1 MRHSVLALAVG
12 IIVAIFMVGCSG
24 EDNFAASGVDMGR
37 AGAQAA
43 NDGAVGTAFA
53 PPTQV
58 DIDFCQI
65 INVNSDCSEVLEVAL
80 LTTDTF
86 DATLVVPTSVI
97 FALTWSCKTP
107 MGTTIRVSR

>member
-1 MRHSVLALAVG
+1 LASEVVLKTKVGKDVDKMRHSVLALAVG
-12 IIVAIFMVGCSG
+12 IIVAVFMVGCSG

-65 INVNSDCSEVLEVAL
+65 INVNSDCDDGHV
-80 LTTDTF
+80 
-86 DATLVVPTSVI
+86 
-97 FALTWSCKTP
+97 
-107 MGTTIRVSR
+107 